1 MWNINTIDDDVKVPP
16 KAAAQVY
23 LWARNALDKL
33 KRAIT
38 PPQLHVLEL
47 LDGHKVT
54 QCLCVAMRLGV
65 ADQLNNGPRAC
76 ADLARTLD
84 VNADALYRVMRLLA
98 SKQIFKELPDRRFE
112 LTPAAALL
120 RTGVKNSLRASIGLT
135 DQNWPTWE
143 YLIDSVRTGQ
153 PMFEKVFG
161 MPLFGYY
168 AKHPEKSE
176 LFDQAMAEFSRPI
189 AKAIVTSYAFSGIDR
204 LVDVGGGDGSLIS
217 VILRAHPRMTAT
229 LFEGPWAAERAR
241 RSIDAA
247 GLGERCEVVA
257 GDFFASVPAGGDAY
271 LVKHILHDWNDERA
285 LALLA
290 SCHRA
295 MKPGARLLIVE
306 LIIPPGNEPFV
317 GKDLDIQMLL
327 ATGGRERT
335 KEEYEAL
342 LHQAG
347 FKLCR
352 VVPTPFVMC
361 VIEAVRAP
369 PDKSE

>member
-1 MWNINTIDDDVKVPP
+1 MWDINTIDDDIKVPP
-16 KAAAQVY
+16 KTAAQVY
-23 LWARNALDKL
+23 FWARNALDKL

-38 PPQLHVLEL
+38 PPQLHMFEL
-47 LDGHKVT
+47 LDGLYVT
-54 QCLCVAMRLGV
+54 QCLRVAIRLGI
-65 ADQLNNGPRAC
+65 ADQLNDGPKACSDMARA
-76 ADLARTLD
+76 LD

-98 SKQIFKELPDRRFE
+98 SKQIFKELPGRRFE

-120 RTGVKNSLRASIGLT
+120 RTGVKNSLRAFVDLI
-135 DQNWPTWE
+135 DQHWAIWE
-143 YLIDSVRTGQ
+143 YLIDGVRTGQ

-161 MPLFGYY
+161 MPLFNYY

-176 LFDQAMAEFSRPI
+176 LFDQAMAELSRPM
-189 AKAIVTSYAFSGIDR
+189 ANAIVASYPFSGIDR
-204 LVDVGGGDGSLIS
+204 LVDVGGGDGSLLS
-217 VILRAHPRMTAT
+217 AILRAHPRMTAT

-271 LVKHILHDWNDERA
+271 LLKNILHDWRDEHA

-290 SCHRA
+290 SCRRA
-295 MKPGARLLIVE
+295 MKPAARLLIVE
-306 LIIPPGNEPFV
+306 FIIPPGNEACV
-317 GKDLDIQMLL
+317 SKSVDIQMML

-347 FKLCR
+347 FRLRR
-352 VVPTPFVMC
+352 VVPTPFVLC
-361 VIEAVRAP
+361 VIEAVRS
-369 PDKSE
+369 DKCE

>member
-1 MWNINTIDDDVKVPP
+1 MQSTTNTIDDDVKVPS

-23 LWARNALDKL
+23 HWASNVLDKL
-33 KRAIT
+33 KRGIT
-38 PPQLHVLEL
+38 PPHLHVLEL

-65 ADQLNNGPRAC
+65 ADQLNDGPKAC
-76 ADLARTLD
+76 ADMARALD
-84 VNADALYRVMRLLA
+84 VNPDALYRVMRLLA
-98 SKQIFKELPDRRFE
+98 SKQVFKELPDRRFE
-112 LTPAAALL
+112 LTPAAAML
-120 RTGVKNSLRASIGLT
+120 RTGVKGSLRAWAGLT
-135 DQNWPTWE
+135 EQTWGTWE
-143 YLIDSVRTGQ
+143 YLIDSLRTGQ

-161 MPLFGYY
+161 MPIFDYY

-189 AKAIVTSYAFSGIDR
+189 AKAIVMSYAFSGIDR
-204 LVDVGGGDGSLIS
+204 LVDVGGGDGSLLS
-217 VILRAHPRMTAT
+217 VILRAHPRMKAT
-229 LFEGPWAAERAR
+229 LLEGPWAAERAR

-271 LVKHILHDWNDERA
+271 LLKNVLHDWNDERA

-295 MKPGARLLIVE
+295 MKQGARLLIVE
-306 LIIPPGNEPFV
+306 LIIPPGNEPFI
-317 GKDLDIQMLL
+317 GKIVDIQMLL

-342 LHQAG
+342 LDQAG
-347 FKLCR
+347 FR
-352 VVPTPFVMC
+352 IRRAVPTPFPMS
-361 VIEAVRAP
+361 VIEAVRT
-369 PDKSE
+369 

>member
-1 MWNINTIDDDVKVPP
+1 MSNTNTIDDDIKVPS

-23 LWARNALDKL
+23 HWASNVVDKL
-33 KRAIT
+33 KHWIT
-38 PPQLHVLEL
+38 PPHLHVLEL

-54 QCLCVAMRLGV
+54 KCLCVAMQLGV
-65 ADQLNNGPRAC
+65 ADQLNDGPKAC
-76 ADLARTLD
+76 ADLARALD

-98 SKQIFKELPDRRFE
+98 SKQVFKELPDRRFA
-112 LTPAAALL
+112 LTPAAAML
-120 RTGVKNSLRASIGLT
+120 RTGVKGSLRACAGLT
-135 DQNWPTWE
+135 EQNWGTWE
-143 YLIDSVRTGQ
+143 HLIDSVRTGQ

-161 MPLFGYY
+161 MPLFDYY

-189 AKAIVTSYAFSGIDR
+189 ARAVVTSYAFSGIDR
-204 LVDVGGGDGSLIS
+204 LVDVGGGDGSLLL
-217 VILRAHPRMTAT
+217 VILRAHPRMKAT
-229 LFEGPWAAERAR
+229 LLEGPWASERAR
-241 RSIDAA
+241 RSIAAA

-271 LVKHILHDWNDERA
+271 LLKHVLHDWNDERA

-295 MKPGARLLIVE
+295 MTQGARLLIVE

-317 GKDLDIQMLL
+317 GKSVDIQMLL

-342 LHQAG
+342 LDQAG
-347 FKLCR
+347 FRMRR
-352 VVPTPFVMC
+352 VVPTPFPMS
-361 VIEAVRAP
+361 VIEAVRT
-369 PDKSE
+369 

>member
-1 MWNINTIDDDVKVPP
+1 MWNINTIDDDIKVPP
-16 KAAAQVY
+16 KTAAQVY

-54 QCLCVAMRLGV
+54 QCLCVAIRLGI
-65 ADQLNNGPRAC
+65 ADQLKNGSKAC
-76 ADLARTLD
+76 SDLARALD

-120 RTGVKNSLRASIGLT
+120 RTGVKNSLRALAGLT

-143 YLIDSVRTGQ
+143 YLIDSVRTGR

-161 MPLFGYY
+161 APLFDYY

-176 LFDQAMAEFSRPI
+176 LFDQAMAEASRPI

-204 LVDVGGGDGSLIS
+204 LVDVGGGDGSLLS

-241 RSIDAA
+241 QSIDAA
-247 GLGERCEVVA
+247 GLGERCKVVA

-271 LVKHILHDWNDERA
+271 LLKNILHDWRDEHA

-317 GKDLDIQMLL
+317 GKDLDIQMLI

-335 KEEYEAL
+335 KEEYKAL

-347 FKLCR
+347 FKLRR
-352 VVPTPFVMC
+352 VVPTPFVMS
-361 VIEAVRAP
+361 VIEAVRT
-369 PDKSE
+369 

>member
-1 MWNINTIDDDVKVPP
+1 MWNINTIDDDITVPP
-16 KAAAQVY
+16 KTVAQVY
-23 LWARNALDKL
+23 FWARNALDKL

-38 PPQLHVLEL
+38 PPQLHLFEL

-65 ADQLNNGPRAC
+65 ADQLNSGPRAC
-76 ADLARTLD
+76 SDMANALD

-120 RTGVKNSLRASIGLT
+120 RTGVKNSLRAVAGLT
-135 DQNWPTWE
+135 EQNWSTWE
-143 YLIDSVRTGQ
+143 YLIDSVRTGR
-153 PMFEKVFG
+153 PMFEKMFG
-161 MPLFGYY
+161 MPLFDYN

-176 LFDQAMAEFSRPI
+176 LFDQAMAEFSRPL

-204 LVDVGGGDGSLIS
+204 LVDVGGGDGSLLS
-217 VILRAHPRMTAT
+217 VILRAHPRMTGT
-229 LFEGPWAAERAR
+229 LFDGPWTAERAR
-241 RSIDAA
+241 RNIAAA

-257 GDFFASVPAGGDAY
+257 GDFFAGVPAGGDAY
-271 LVKHILHDWNDERA
+271 LLKNILHDWNDERA

-295 MKPGARLLIVE
+295 MKQGARLLIVE
-306 LIIPPGNEPFV
+306 LVIPPGNEPFI
-317 GKDLDIQMLL
+317 GKDVDIQMLL
-327 ATGGRERT
+327 STGGRERT
-335 KEEYEAL
+335 KDEYEAL

-347 FKLCR
+347 FKLRR
-352 VVPTPFVMC
+352 VVPTPFVIC
-361 VIEAVRAP
+361 VIEAVRT
-369 PDKSE
+369 

>member
-1 MWNINTIDDDVKVPP
+1 MGMWNINTIDDDIKVPP
-16 KAAAQVY
+16 KTAAQVY
-23 LWARNALDKL
+23 FWARNALDKL

-38 PPQLHVLEL
+38 PPQLHVFEL

-54 QCLCVAMRLGV
+54 QCLCVAMRLGI
-65 ADQLNNGPRAC
+65 ADQLNNGPKAC
-76 ADLARTLD
+76 SDLARVLN

-120 RTGVKNSLRASIGLT
+120 RIGGKNSLRALAGLI

-143 YLIDSVRTGQ
+143 HLIDSVRTGQ

-161 MPLFGYY
+161 MPIFDYY

-176 LFDQAMAEFSRPI
+176 LFDQAMAESSRPL

-204 LVDVGGGDGSLIS
+204 LVDIGGGDGSLLS
-217 VILRAHPRMTAT
+217 AILRAHPRMTAT
-229 LFEGPWAAERAR
+229 LFEGPWVAGRAR
-241 RSIDAA
+241 RSIAAA
-247 GLGERCEVVA
+247 GLGDRCEVVA

-271 LVKHILHDWNDERA
+271 LLKHILHDWNDERA
-285 LALLA
+285 LTLLE

-295 MKPGARLLIVE
+295 MKPGARLLIAE

-317 GKDLDIQMLL
+317 GKELDIQMLI

-347 FKLCR
+347 FKLRR
-352 VVPTPFVMC
+352 VVPTPFVVC
-361 VIEAVRAP
+361 VIEAVRT
-369 PDKSE
+369 

>member
-1 MWNINTIDDDVKVPP
+1 MWNINTIDDDIRVPP
-16 KAAAQVY
+16 KTAAQVC

-38 PPQLHVLEL
+38 PPQLHVFEL

-65 ADQLNNGPRAC
+65 ADQLNNGPKAC
-76 ADLARTLD
+76 SELARALH

-98 SKQIFKELPDRRFE
+98 SKQIFRELPDRRFE

-120 RTGVKNSLRASIGLT
+120 RTGVKNSLRAWAGLT

-143 YLIDSVRTGQ
+143 YLIDSVRTGE

-161 MPLFGYY
+161 MPIFDYC
-168 AKHPEKSE
+168 AKHPDKSE
-176 LFDQAMAEFSRPI
+176 LFDQAMAESSRPL
-189 AKAIVTSYAFSGIDR
+189 AKAIVMSYAFSGIDR
-204 LVDVGGGDGSLIS
+204 LVGIGGGDGSLLS
-217 VILRAHPRMTAT
+217 AILRAHPRMTAI
-229 LFEGPWAAERAR
+229 LFEGPWAARRAR
-241 RSIDAA
+241 RSIAAA
-247 GLGERCEVVA
+247 GLGDRCEVVA

-271 LVKHILHDWNDERA
+271 LLKHILHDWNDERA
-285 LALLA
+285 QMLLA

-306 LIIPPGNEPFV
+306 HIIPPGNEPFL
-317 GKDLDIQMLL
+317 GKELDIQMLI

-335 KEEYEAL
+335 KEEYEVL
-342 LHQAG
+342 LRRAG
-347 FKLCR
+347 FELRR
-352 VVPTPFVMC
+352 VVPTPFVAC
-361 VIEAVRAP
+361 VIEAVRR
-369 PDKSE
+369 